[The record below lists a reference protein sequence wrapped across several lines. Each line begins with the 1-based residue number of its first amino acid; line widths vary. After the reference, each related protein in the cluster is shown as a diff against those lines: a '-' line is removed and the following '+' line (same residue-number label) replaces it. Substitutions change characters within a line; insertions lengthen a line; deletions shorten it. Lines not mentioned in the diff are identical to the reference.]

1 MINRDPQ
8 HPLLLRPRAQTLD
21 LGVVNFRKS
30 SRGHLAHHNHV
41 LSLFSQYIEYFFNIH
56 ITNKTLKAHPNIRA
70 YDPGAI
76 NSTLESVITFI
87 NLLIHVI

>member
-21 LGVVNFRKS
+21 LGVVNVRKS
-30 SRGHLAHHNHV
+30 SRGH
-41 LSLFSQYIEYFFNIH
+41 LSLFSQYIEYIFNIH

-76 NSTLESVITFI
+76 NSTLESVIIFI